1 MTDVSF
7 LSHLRSF
14 VGQPAGADRL
24 AVDEV
29 NVPAIRRFAEAMG
42 DANPVYS
49 SEAAAVG
56 SGRPGIVAPPATLP
70 IWTMDG
76 YRAALTAQA
85 MTPDPS
91 SGILA
96 ALAAEGF
103 TTTPATNC
111 RQEYARELRP
121 GDRLLARGVVDGVS
135 EEKGTA
141 LGPAHVVSLRWTFL
155 DQRGDAV
162 GVQTM
167 RGVAFNPDGARRPH
181 RRPDPD
187 DGPDDDPGAG
197 PARPVA
203 GEAFEGQRLADL
215 TIGLDRLAVA
225 VCSAACNDFRAGHY
239 DPDLA
244 RAIGMRDVFT
254 DIPTSTAMTAR
265 YVTDW
270 CGPAGRLRRVDVALG
285 VPWCAGDTLRLKGRV
300 AQVGLAGTVT
310 VAVDGRTEHGHHIQA
325 TVDVELR

>member
-1 MTDVSF
+1 MTAVSF

-14 VGQPAGADRL
+14 VGQPAWADRP

-42 DANPVYS
+42 DTNPVYV
-49 SEAAAVG
+49 SEAAATA
-56 SGRPGIVAPPATLP
+56 SGRPGIVAPPASLP

-76 YRAALTAQA
+76 YRAALAA
-85 MTPDPS
+85 RAATPDPS

-111 RQEYARELRP
+111 SQDYHRELRP
-121 GDRLLARGVVDGVS
+121 GDRLLARGVVSGVT
-135 EEKGTA
+135 EEKSTA
-141 LGPAHVVSLRWTFL
+141 LGPAHFVSLRSTFL
-155 DQRGDAV
+155 DQRGGAV

-167 RGVAFNPDGARRPH
+167 RVVAFNPDGPRRPH
-181 RRPDPD
+181 RRP
-187 DGPDDDPGAG
+187 GPDDPSDDGTAPV
-197 PARPVA
+197 PARPVP
-203 GEAFEGQRLADL
+203 GEVGEGHRLPEL
-215 TIGLDRLAVA
+215 SIGLDRLAVA

-244 RAIGMRDVFT
+244 RAIGMRDIFT
-254 DIPTSTAMTAR
+254 DIPTSTAITAR

-285 VPWCAGDTLRLKGRV
+285 VPWCAGDTLHLKGRV
-300 AQVGLAGTVT
+300 ARVGPDGTVT
-310 VAVDGRTEHGHHIQA
+310 VAVDGRTQHGRHIQA
-325 TVDVELR
+325 TAAVELR